1 MIMNHRHSIRF
12 QKLDYSLPNKF
23 FVTICALKH
32 GSYFE
37 KYPELTEIVRDEIIE
52 IQKYFPNINITNS
65 VIMPNHMHLIIS
77 INKKVKGVTLGK
89 IINVF
94 KGRTIN
100 KWLKTIQKNK
110 INEIACIWQ
119 RNYFEHRVRN
129 SNELIKYQKYIK
141 LNPIRWQQDRYN
153 PLNLK
158 CKGFASRSPKF
169 F

>member
-1 MIMNHRHSIRF
+1 MGVRLAKPLHTEIMIMNHRHSIRF

-77 INKKVKGVTLGK
+77 INFCCLLFT
-89 IINVF
+89 
-94 KGRTIN
+94 
-100 KWLKTIQKNK
+100 
-110 INEIACIWQ
+110 
-119 RNYFEHRVRN
+119 
-129 SNELIKYQKYIK
+129 
-141 LNPIRWQQDRYN
+141 
-153 PLNLK
+153 
-158 CKGFASRSPKF
+158 
-169 F
+169 